1 MPPRKTYSSTRAPGA
16 APDQDVVSTEGV
28 SFTLDDTEFVC
39 HGELDGQDMID
50 LAVPMADAGDG
61 FFDPE
66 ALAAVGRFM
75 RQVMGEETYRK
86 FAAHRRRHRTP
97 QQVVADILMDLVQEI
112 TARPPGS
119 PSPSPSGPQT
129 TVPSSPAASGSP
141 ALVQARVMRSPA
153 HGGALDPEG
162 IIPPEM
168 ADAVEVVLA
177 APPPPGQ
184 EHPDPM
190 AGMHRTINLGNPD
203 RTRVEPASA
212 N

>member
-16 APDQDVVSTEGV
+16 QPDQDVVSTEGV
-28 SFTLDDTEFVC
+28 SFTLDDIEFTC

-50 LAVPMADAGDG
+50 LAVPMSDAQEGW
-61 FFDPE
+61 FDPE

-75 RQVMGEETYRK
+75 RQVMGEDTYRA
-86 FAAHRRRHRTP
+86 FAAHRRRKRTP

-112 TARPPGS
+112 TARPPGR
-119 PSPSPSGPQT
+119 PSPSPSGPPAT
-129 TVPSSPAASGSP
+129 GPSSPAASPPPALAPARAMHSP
-141 ALVQARVMRSPA
+141 AGPA
-153 HGGALDPEG
+153 VDPEG

-177 APPPPGQ
+177 APPGPGQ